1 MPTYDYRCKACGH
14 ALELFQSIT
23 EGPKRKCPACGR
35 NQLERLIGAGAG
47 ILFKGSGFYQTDYR
61 SSAYEKAAK
70 AEAPAA
76 ESPKS
81 EGTPKADASTSSDT
95 SSGKASG
102 PAKSSDAPAKGKRP
116 PAD

>member
-23 EGPKRKCPACGR
+23 EGAKRKCPACGK

-70 AEAPAA
+70 AETPAA
-76 ESPKS
+76 DSPKAES
-81 EGTPKADASTSSDT
+81 APK
-95 SSGKASG
+95 
-102 PAKSSDAPAKGKRP
+102 SDAPKTSEAPQTKPAEGAQPSAPKPKGKRSS
-116 PAD
+116 D